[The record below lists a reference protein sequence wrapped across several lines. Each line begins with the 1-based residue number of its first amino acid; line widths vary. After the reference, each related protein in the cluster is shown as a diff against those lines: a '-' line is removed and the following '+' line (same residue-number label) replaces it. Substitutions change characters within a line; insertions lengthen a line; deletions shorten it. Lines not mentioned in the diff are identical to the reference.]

1 MAGNGGDID
10 WSRYTGS
17 PRGGRP
23 GGGAPAALRYG
34 EVMRDAVALLRDQRA
49 EIGRLLLAP
58 LLVAFAVQTV
68 NLFTAPAE
76 GLGAVFGGL
85 GPFAFLVTIYLG
97 VWLAVSVTRLVLQG
111 RVDGYLPV
119 WRRADFR
126 YFGYLLLFWLGFVLV
141 AVFVSSFLGFGAQ
154 PGAAGGEVAAMVAG
168 AMQALVVAGL
178 VCIYP
183 FARVWLTLP
192 AAALGRGFTPAHA
205 WRLSA
210 GNAGALVGLLATLVG
225 LVLFSG
231 LFNMAIVLPLSGALG
246 SPVPGLA
253 AAQAI
258 NLAIGV
264 FAALVAAAALGR
276 RIGLPAP
283 GA

>member
-10 WSRYTGS
+10 WSRYRAG
-17 PRGGRP
+17 PQGGGGR
-23 GGGAPAALRYG
+23 APLRYG
-34 EVMRDAVALLRDQRA
+34 EVMRDAIALLRDQRA

-58 LLVAFAVQTV
+58 LLIAFAVQTV

-85 GPFAFLVTIYLG
+85 GPIAFLVTIYLG

-111 RVDGYLPV
+111 RVESYLPL

-126 YFGYLLLFWLGFVLV
+126 YFGWLVLFWLGFVLV
-141 AVFVSSFLGFGAQ
+141 AVFVSSFLGVGA
-154 PGAAGGEVAAMVAG
+154 PGGAGGGEVAVLVAG

-178 VCIYP
+178 ICLYP

-210 GNAGALVGLLATLVG
+210 GNASALIGLLVTLIG

-246 SPVPGLA
+246 SPIPGLA

-264 FAALVAAAALGR
+264 FAAVVAAAALGR